1 MAGAT
6 KVWRIELEYVG
17 SRDYIAGADLF
28 RRFEGLCV
36 EHLDPASRPAH
47 VRSFRLHREIARNGA
62 WSVDE
67 QVEAPAA
74 EIDFTDASGRP
85 RRAAFSEDGETIRRR
100 APDREPRLL
109 SNEPDG
115 QFGGRATMLAPPR
128 TSELLFAIVEGNKA
142 NHVAALKARGL
153 RHDRIRFLYHED
165 LPIVAAGS
173 GRTDALAFRHLR
185 TRTVGDLA
193 CTLVSVETPS
203 AARPIKIC
211 FSYPT

>member
-6 KVWRIELEYVG
+6 KAWRIELEYVG

-28 RRFEGLCV
+28 RWFEKLCV

-47 VRSFRLHREIARNGA
+47 VRSFRLHREIARDGA

-67 QVEAPAA
+67 PVEAPAA
-74 EIDFTDASGRP
+74 EIDFADASGRA
-85 RRAAFSEDGETIRRR
+85 RRAAFLDDGETIRRR
-100 APDREPRLL
+100 GPDREPRLL

-115 QFGGRATMLAPPR
+115 EFGGRATIAAPPR
-128 TSELLFAIVEGNKA
+128 TSELLFAIVEANKA

-153 RHDRIRFLYHED
+153 RHDKLRFLYLED
-165 LPIVAAGS
+165 LAVVAAAPA
-173 GRTDALAFRHLR
+173 RRDVLDFRHLR
-185 TRTVGDLA
+185 TRTVGDRA
-193 CTLVSVETPS
+193 CTLVSVATPS

-211 FSYPT
+211 FSYPL